1 MNCLDIYHLIDDAAA
16 TLTFSYHDV
25 SYITKADNELNLIL
39 SIYTI
44 FIEKIKIN
52 LTQLVKFM

>member
-39 SIYTI
+39 SIYSI
-44 FIEKIKIN
+44 FIEKM
-52 LTQLVKFM
+52 TSPD